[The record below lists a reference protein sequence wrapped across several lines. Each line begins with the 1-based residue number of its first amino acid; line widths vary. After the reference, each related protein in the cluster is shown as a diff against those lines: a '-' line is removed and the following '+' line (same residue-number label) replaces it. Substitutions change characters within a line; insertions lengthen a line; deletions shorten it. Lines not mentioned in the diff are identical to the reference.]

1 MSERY
6 LYEKESI
13 EGERSVLEVKLERS
27 NIPKL
32 EHKVMLLEEESR
44 EMKSDFYI
52 KINSFVEEIS
62 VLKSKLQCKSL
73 IILNTI
79 YRV

>member
-1 MSERY
+1 MTERY
-6 LYEKESI
+6 LMEKESV
-13 EGERSVLEVKLERS
+13 ENEKSVLEIKLEKS

-32 EHKVMLLEEESR
+32 ENKVRLLEEESR

-62 VLKSKLQCKSL
+62 HLKSKLQRKF
-73 IILNTI
+73 ILH
-79 YRV
+79 YSPL